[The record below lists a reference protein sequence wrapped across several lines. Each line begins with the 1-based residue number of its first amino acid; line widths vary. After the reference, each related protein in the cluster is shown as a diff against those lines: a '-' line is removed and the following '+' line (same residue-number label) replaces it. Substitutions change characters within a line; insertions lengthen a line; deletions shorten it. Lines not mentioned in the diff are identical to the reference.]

1 MATYDSTQMTLFK
14 AAKLIQPNLKG
25 NFIRSSKGLVTT
37 AAAAATSDT
46 MSFCTVPSN
55 AILTALYVTNTALGG
70 SGAIN
75 LGLYRQDG
83 TAISA
88 TFFASA
94 RSTVSAAHADVF
106 GANATLIPKREQPLW
121 QMAGLTSDPGE
132 QFWIQAV
139 VSTGGASAGTI
150 AVNAEYTV

>member
-46 MSFCTVPSN
+46 MNFCSIPSN
-55 AILTALYVTNTALGG
+55 AVMTDLWVANTALGG

-94 RSTVSAAHADVF
+94 RSTVSAASANVLHA
-106 GANATLIPKREQPLW
+106 NTTLLPKLDQPLW
-121 QMAGLTSDPGE
+121 KMAGLTSDPGE
-132 QFWIQAV
+132 QFLIQAV

-150 AVNAEYTV
+150 YVNAQYTV